1 MLGVA
6 KGDFM
11 YFNRE
16 QFKKAEHL
24 ITQSIS
30 IPEHINKVI
39 VPKFPE
45 KYKKGANKDIEVGAI
60 ICPFHDD
67 SDPSFS
73 YDKSRNFAYCFGCQQ
88 GGNII
93 AIHASFLNAY
103 QSRYK
108 YSYKDAL
115 LDLAKEYN
123 VDIPQFEFDDADK
136 VTVVKDSVKNK
147 IKDYRENRLKSIK
160 RIRRGNVGVT
170 NKQLRELN
178 HLLLSADLG
187 IQCLFDILLVR
198 GDSYNITYEELLR
211 FFENHIK
218 EQV

>member
-1 MLGVA
+1 M
-6 KGDFM
+6 
-11 YFNRE
+11 
-16 QFKKAEHL
+16 
-24 ITQSIS
+24 
-30 IPEHINKVI
+30 NKHRI
-39 VPKFPE
+39 
-45 KYKKGANKDIEVGAI
+45 Y
-60 ICPFHDD
+60 
-67 SDPSFS
+67 
-73 YDKSRNFAYCFGCQQ
+73 
-88 GGNII
+88 
-93 AIHASFLNAY
+93 
-103 QSRYK
+103 
-108 YSYKDAL
+108 AL
-115 LDLAKEYN
+115 LDLAKEYD

-198 GDSYNITYEELLR
+198 GDSYNITYEELSR
-211 FFENHIK
+211 FFEKHIK